1 MNNQEKKTLV
11 WRYVGSF
18 VLLAVTILVLAF
30 MYKQA
35 QKDDE
40 AKKAALSSTQTQTE
54 YATEYTTE

>member
-18 VLLAVTILVLAF
+18 VLLAVTILVLAV

-40 AKKAALSSTQTQTE
+40 AKKAALSSTQVQTE